1 MSPEQASG
9 ESIDHRTD
17 LFSFGA
23 VLYQMATGRLPFE
36 GKTAPLVFEA
46 ILNKSPAPMELH
58 REAPEGLEQV
68 ILKLLNKNPAERY
81 QSAAEVR
88 ADLLMLQEGT
98 FTKSELR
105 EAQRPSPA
113 RSLPWRL
120 RWMVI
125 TLLAGVAIYSAY
137 TMLDRKP
144 PAPPVFTQLTIG
156 AERELFPT
164 LSPDGGFFAYAA
176 AVNGNWDIFLQR
188 VGGQNATNLTADSSF
203 DDTQPAFSSN
213 GDSIAFRS
221 ERDGG
226 GI

>member
-1 MSPEQASG
+1 MADALDAAHAKGIVHRDIKPSNVFINSKGHVKILDFGLAKVLSLTGDEVDEWRAETIPVEEATKPGVVVGTLTYMSPEQASG
-9 ESIDHRTD
+9 DSIDHRTD

-36 GKTAPLVFEA
+36 GKTAALVFNA

-105 EAQRPSPA
+105 EAQR
-113 RSLPWRL
+113 
-120 RWMVI
+120 
-125 TLLAGVAIYSAY
+125 
-137 TMLDRKP
+137 
-144 PAPPVFTQLTIG
+144 
-156 AERELFPT
+156 
-164 LSPDGGFFAYAA
+164 LS
-176 AVNGNWDIFLQR
+176 R
-188 VGGQNATNLTADSSF
+188 
-203 DDTQPAFSSN
+203 
-213 GDSIAFRS
+213 
-221 ERDGG
+221 
-226 GI
+226 